1 MKKFILPLICFL
13 FLACTSDKETNATT
27 ENFTFKHI
35 VTEKNSEESIVYTQ
49 EFIMDNDGK
58 VVQEKFQ
65 SMLYPNQSSTST
77 FEYDNEG
84 RVLKEIRNKKV
95 VYTVVWNVDVATVK
109 DIDTNL
115 IFTCIFQNGKLMQY
129 SSTGNNYK
137 FNYDQNNNV
146 ISEENN
152 GDVFVEFLDYDTTVL
167 NPMYLIKS
175 IGILRMASNPYFKN
189 FYQTKKAYPFEDI
202 DFSVPLTY
210 YTYQKMVG
218 VDNRITKITN
228 NENTYTSKF
237 EYN

>member
-1 MKKFILPLICFL
+1 MKKLIIIIYITVFSVSCSSENENVIS
-13 FLACTSDKETNATT
+13 T
-27 ENFTFKHI
+27 NFTLKHI
-35 VTEKNSEESIVYTQ
+35 VTEKSSEESIVYTQ
-49 EFIMDNDGK
+49 EYIMDNDGK

-84 RVLKEIRNKKV
+84 KVVKEVRNKKL
-95 VYTVVWNVDVATVK
+95 VYSVVWNDNIATVK
-109 DIDTNL
+109 DLDANL
-115 IFTCIFQNGKLMQY
+115 TFTCIFQNGKLLQY
-129 SSTGNNYK
+129 SLTGNSYK
-137 FNYDQNNNV
+137 FNYDQNDNV
-146 ISEENN
+146 ISQENN
-152 GDVFVEFLDYDTTVL
+152 GEIFVEFLNYDTSVS

-189 FYQTKKAYPFEDI
+189 FFQTKKAYPFEDI